1 MKLPVAGKGF
11 ILALC
16 LLSFALNAQAAGIA
30 LGAAP
35 KGDPKNVASKIIKKN
50 FGKKCRN
57 VSKAVRMS
65 DGTIQASCGASD
77 YRVFTMFNAE
87 EGRLMEL
94 ALNCTA
100 AEEMGVSCYK

>member
-1 MKLPVAGKGF
+1 MKFAVAGKGF
-11 ILALC
+11 ILAFF
-16 LLSFALNAQAAGIA
+16 LLSFALKAEAAGIA

-35 KGDPKNVASKIIKKN
+35 KGEPKSVASKIIKKN

-57 VSKAVRMS
+57 VSKAVRLS
-65 DGTIQASCGASD
+65 DGTIQASCGSSE
-77 YRVFTMFNAE
+77 YRVFTLFNAE

-100 AEEMGVSCYK
+100 AEEMGISCYK

>member
-1 MKLPVAGKGF
+1 MKIAVAGKGF
-11 ILALC
+11 ILAFF
-16 LLSFALNAQAAGIA
+16 LLSFALNAEAAGVT

-35 KGDPKNVASKIIKKN
+35 KGDPKTVASRIIKKN

-57 VSKAVRMS
+57 VSKAVRLS

-77 YRVFTMFNAE
+77 YRVFTLFNAE
-87 EGRLMEL
+87 EGRLVEL

-100 AEEMGVSCYK
+100 AEELGVSCYE